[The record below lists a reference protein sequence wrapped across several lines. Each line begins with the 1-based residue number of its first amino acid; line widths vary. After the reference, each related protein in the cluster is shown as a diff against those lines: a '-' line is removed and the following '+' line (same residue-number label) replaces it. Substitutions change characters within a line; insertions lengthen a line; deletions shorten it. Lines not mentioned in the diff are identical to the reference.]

1 MELLDG
7 MKKNSLVYNTKG
19 SKYYRESYDSNLDL
33 FTKVSRYTS
42 NEEIIRI
49 FNNALLEDTY
59 LGLANALYI
68 LDIRNGKGERRV
80 FKIIFKYLCDSYPSL
95 ALRLLPFISEYGRWD
110 YVLVGIDTKIEGNV
124 IELIGKQ
131 LSEDLVSLHPSLL
144 AKWLPSHRTHNK
156 NSYLSKKII
165 KGLNI
170 TEKRYRKM
178 LSDLRGRLNII
189 EKNLTFKY
197 YDKIN
202 FSEVPSK
209 AMLKYTNV
217 FKSKML
223 DKYRLYKKN
232 LRNGNDKI
240 NTEGLFAYEIIRKI
254 IYNQGDSE
262 LYDLMWKNQKDILNG
277 NTSNVLVM
285 ADTSGSM
292 LSFDGIPYCTAIGL
306 ALYISSK
313 NNGIFKDHFMTFSE
327 SPYLCKIKGNTI
339 EEKVENIESIFSNT
353 DIDKAFELILNTA
366 LENNLSQKDLP
377 SHLII
382 ISDMEFDEGV
392 YSEGGTN
399 FDGWKKAF
407 RNKGYKLPKV
417 IFWNVSLNSLG
428 VPVTKFDNDVIMVSG
443 FSVNLLDNLL
453 DLKEYN
459 PTSAMMEKLACYL
472 NVLKEH

>member
-1 MELLDG
+1 
-7 MKKNSLVYNTKG
+7 
-19 SKYYRESYDSNLDL
+19 
-33 FTKVSRYTS
+33 
-42 NEEIIRI
+42 
-49 FNNALLEDTY
+49 
-59 LGLANALYI
+59 
-68 LDIRNGKGERRV
+68 
-80 FKIIFKYLCDSYPSL
+80 
-95 ALRLLPFISEYGRWD
+95 
-110 YVLVGIDTKIEGNV
+110 
-124 IELIGKQ
+124 
-131 LSEDLVSLHPSLL
+131 
-144 AKWLPSHRTHNK
+144 
-156 NSYLSKKII
+156 
-165 KGLNI
+165 
-170 TEKRYRKM
+170 
-178 LSDLRGRLNII
+178 
-189 EKNLTFKY
+189 
-197 YDKIN
+197 
-202 FSEVPSK
+202 
-209 AMLKYTNV
+209 
-217 FKSKML
+217 ML

-472 NVLKEH
+472 NVLKAH